1 MVHQPR
7 PIIGKLPDAIFLGDR
22 MWFAGA
28 IPSPTTPSERN
39 SLYPR
44 RWKNGDSGGVGLGIA
59 VALEKA
65 GGESPRKLHA
75 TTLPIA
81 IGSPRTSRPQVCP
94 GGRHWERGQ
103 GGCCAS
109 PPPVANEESQV
120 ADFLSNCFLCGKRL
134 HGMDIF
140 MYREKAFCSVE
151 CRHQQMVSDDY
162 QEKCGVEASKPSG
175 SPYSGGQL
183 FFTAIV
189 VS

>member
-7 PIIGKLPDAIFLGDR
+7 PIIGKLPDAIGLGDR
-22 MWFAGA
+22 MWLTGA

-44 RWKNGDSGGVGLGIA
+44 RWKNSDSGGVGLGIA
-59 VALEKA
+59 VALQKA

-94 GGRHWERGQ
+94 GGRHWERAR

-109 PPPVANEESQV
+109 PPPVATEESQV

-140 MYREKAFCSVE
+140 MYREKAFCSME
-151 CRHQQMVSDDY
+151 CRYQQMVSDEY
-162 QEKCGVEASKPSG
+162 QEKCGVEAPNPSG

>member
-81 IGSPRTSRPQVCP
+81 IGSPRTSRPRHAP
-94 GGRHWERGQ
+94 GVGIGRGVKGVVVHRHRRSPTKSPRWLTSSATAFCVGRGYT
-103 GGCCAS
+103 GWISSC
-109 PPPVANEESQV
+109 
-120 ADFLSNCFLCGKRL
+120 
-134 HGMDIF
+134 I
-140 MYREKAFCSVE
+140 EKAFCSVE